1 MDIFEGVDSVDRD
14 SAIEWVV
21 KSIKNKSSEREILMD
36 LQENGWSAPQSRAI
50 INLGKTDENL

>member
-50 INLGKTDENL
+50 INLGKNR